1 MYLFSSVCRLE
12 QIPAVLFLFSSWCNV
27 MSEVRSG
34 ACGYLGEARAE
45 RALESCPQ
53 AGSLNPS
60 PPGPKLGQ
68 VASPSSK
75 LRRRAQ
81 GPNRAAGSSGQ
92 SWPLAFWCSF
102 GQRWG
107 RGHTGGCG
115 HTGAQHGSLWVTPT
129 DEAGGVGPR
138 SVTRTARR
146 DSQES
151 GGTTKPL
158 SPEHPLC

>member
-12 QIPAVLFLFSSWCNV
+12 QIPAVLFLFGSWCNV

-68 VASPSSK
+68 LASPSSK
-75 LRRRAQ
+75 QRRRAQ
-81 GPNRAAGSSGQ
+81 GPNRAAGSSCQ
-92 SWPLAFWCSF
+92 SWSLAFWCSF

-107 RGHTGGCG
+107 VATPGEGVATPGHGP
-115 HTGAQHGSLWVTPT
+115 APSRPRPPMR
-129 DEAGGVGPR
+129 EAGWDLGV
-138 SVTRTARR
+138 
-146 DSQES
+146 
-151 GGTTKPL
+151 
-158 SPEHPLC
+158 